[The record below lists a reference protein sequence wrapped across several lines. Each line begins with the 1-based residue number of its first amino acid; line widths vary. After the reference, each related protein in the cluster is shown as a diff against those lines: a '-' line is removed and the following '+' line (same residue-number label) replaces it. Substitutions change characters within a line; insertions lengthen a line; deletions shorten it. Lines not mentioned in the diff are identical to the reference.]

1 MVSSSSEGL
10 TQAVRRFQWFYARH
24 ARAPHEV
31 VEHSALSLMEMRV
44 LFAVMHAG
52 ACTAADISRALG
64 LDTGYLSGMLTQFER
79 SGLVERRPFAGD
91 ARSNLVSSTA
101 AGEAGLAAASAHVRD
116 DVSATLDAL
125 TPGERAQLIESM
137 ERVERLLFP

>member
-10 TQAVRRFQWFYARH
+10 TQAVRRFQWFDARH
-24 ARAPHEV
+24 ARAPHEL

-52 ACTAADISRALG
+52 TCAAADISRALG

-91 ARSNLVSSTA
+91 ARSNQVSLTA

-125 TPGERAQLIESM
+125 TPGGRAQLVESM
-137 ERVERLLFP
+137 ERIERLLFP